1 MIYIPTSHQIPSS
14 TGSLAHWSCRGTGLE
29 ICLWLVVKA
38 LVSFLILKT
47 NNPSSEK
54 ARIAQYRCP
63 CCCMKLAISFTL
75 EPIPQTFY
83 RASLK
88 IRRNKKWRGRG
99 ELDQGNR
106 AGPSGSGKE
115 QQMKDCVSFR
125 ERYVLRLS
133 GNYWMDG

>member
-1 MIYIPTSHQIPSS
+1 
-14 TGSLAHWSCRGTGLE
+14 
-29 ICLWLVVKA
+29 
-38 LVSFLILKT
+38 
-47 NNPSSEK
+47 
-54 ARIAQYRCP
+54 
-63 CCCMKLAISFTL
+63 MKLAISFTL